1 MESIMV
7 DFTFAHRQ
15 EGFDDHIDWSIR
27 GYSNLLRDVIKFS
40 RYFVEDGTNVVDM
53 GCSTGKTTE
62 SMLLHNKDHCQNAR
76 YVGIEIADGFVSNL
90 EERKERLTEEEPW
103 ANIEFIHV
111 DVRNYIFK
119 KCSLVTSIFTLQF
132 MPKKDR
138 RKVIQNVYDGLDNG
152 GAFIFAE
159 KIYTENAFIQDM
171 ITFNYYDF
179 KREKFEAQD
188 IMDKEITLRHMLKPN
203 TWTEIDSM
211 LRCAGFKSVQ
221 VFWQNFLFL
230 GAIAIK

>member
-1 MESIMV
+1 MV

-15 EGFDDHIDWSIR
+15 EGFDEHIDWSIR
-27 GYSNLLRDVIKFS
+27 GYSNLLNDVINFS
-40 RYFVEDGTNVVDM
+40 RYFVENDTNVVDL

-62 SMLLHNKDHCQNAR
+62 RMLLHNKDHCKDAT
-76 YVGIEIADGFVSNL
+76 YVGIEIAKGFYDNL
-90 EERKERLTEEEPW
+90 DERLKDLNKNEPW
-103 ANIEFIHV
+103 AQVKFIKD
-111 DVRNYIFK
+111 DVIDHKFNN
-119 KCSLVTSIFTLQF
+119 CSLVTSIFTLQF

-138 RKVIQNVYDGLDNG
+138 REVIKKIYNGLNSG

-171 ITFNYYDF
+171 LTFNYYDF
-179 KREKFEAQD
+179 KREKFDAQD
-188 IMDKEITLRHMLKPN
+188 IMDKEKTLRHMLKPN
-203 TWTEIDSM
+203 TWLEIECM
-211 LRCAGFKSVQ
+211 LKTAGFQSVQ

>member
-1 MESIMV
+1 MA

-15 EGFDDHIDWSIR
+15 EGFDEHIDWSIR
-27 GYSNLLRDVIKFS
+27 GYSNLLGDIIGFS
-40 RYFVEDGTNVVDM
+40 RYFVEGNTNVVDL

-62 SMLLHNKDHCQNAR
+62 RMLLHNKDHCKDAT
-76 YVGIEIADGFVSNL
+76 YVGVEIAEGFFDNL
-90 EERKERLTEEEPW
+90 DERLKTLTKKEPW
-103 ANIEFIHV
+103 AQVEFHKG
-111 DVRNYIFK
+111 DVRDYEFNN
-119 KCSLVTSIFTLQF
+119 CSLVTSIFTLQF

-138 RKVIQNVYDGLDNG
+138 ETVIERIYDGLNVG

-171 ITFNYYDF
+171 LTFNYYDF
-179 KREKFEAQD
+179 KCQKFDYDD
-188 IMDKEITLRHMLKPN
+188 IMSKEQTLRHMLKPN
-203 TWTEIDSM
+203 TWKEIEDRLM
-211 LRCAGFKSVQ
+211 GAGFKSVQ

>member
-1 MESIMV
+1 MA

-15 EGFDDHIDWSIR
+15 EGFDEHIDWSIR
-27 GYSNLLRDVIKFS
+27 GNSNLLGDVISFS
-40 RYFVEDGTNVVDM
+40 RYFVEDDTNVVDL

-62 SMLLHNKDHCQNAR
+62 RMLLHNKDHCKDAT
-76 YVGIEIADGFVSNL
+76 YVGIEIAKGFYDNL
-90 EERKERLTEEEPW
+90 DKRLKDLNKNESW
-103 ANIEFIHV
+103 AQVEFIKD
-111 DVRNYIFK
+111 DVRDYKFDN
-119 KCSLVTSIFTLQF
+119 CSLVTSIFTLQF

-138 RKVIQNVYDGLDNG
+138 RQVIKNIYNGLNNG

-171 ITFNYYDF
+171 LTFNYYDF
-179 KREKFEAQD
+179 KREKFDTKD

-203 TWTEIDSM
+203 TWTEINSM
-211 LRCAGFKSVQ
+211 LTIAGFKSIQ

>member
-1 MESIMV
+1 MA

-15 EGFDDHIDWSIR
+15 EGFDEHIDWSIR
-27 GYSNLLRDVIKFS
+27 GYSNLLGDIIGFS
-40 RYFVEDGTNVVDM
+40 RYFVEGNTNVVDL

-62 SMLLHNKDHCQNAR
+62 RMLLHNKDHCKDAT
-76 YVGIEIADGFVSNL
+76 YVGVEIAEGFFDNL
-90 EERKERLTEEEPW
+90 DERLKTLTKKEPW
-103 ANIEFIHV
+103 AQVEFHKG
-111 DVRNYIFK
+111 DVRDYEFDN
-119 KCSLVTSIFTLQF
+119 CSLVTSIFTLQF

-138 RKVIQNVYDGLDNG
+138 ETVIERIYDGLNVG

-171 ITFNYYDF
+171 LTFNYYDF
-179 KREKFEAQD
+179 KCQKFDYDD
-188 IMDKEITLRHMLKPN
+188 IMSKEQTLRHMLKPN
-203 TWTEIDSM
+203 TWKEIEDM
-211 LRCAGFKSVQ
+211 LMGAGFKSVQ